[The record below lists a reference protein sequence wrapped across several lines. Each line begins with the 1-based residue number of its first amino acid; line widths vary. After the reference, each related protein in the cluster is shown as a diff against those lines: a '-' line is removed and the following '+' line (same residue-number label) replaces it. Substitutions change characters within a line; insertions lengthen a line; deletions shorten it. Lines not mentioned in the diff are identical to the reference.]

1 MNTNIDLYDEGMNYL
16 MNTYA
21 RLPVVFQKAKMQYLW
36 DASGA
41 KYTDFIA
48 GYGCL
53 NVGHSNPIV
62 IGRLKKQISE
72 IIQPSN
78 VYFNKPQIELA
89 KKLCS
94 ITSFG
99 QKVFFANSGTE
110 AIEGAIKLAR
120 KHSTERY
127 NPNRYEI
134 ISFHGSFHG
143 RTLGALS
150 ATAQPQKQ
158 RLYEPLLDGFR
169 YAKFNEISS
178 VKNNINEKT
187 CAVLIEPIQGEGGI
201 NVSDAKF
208 LKELKEI
215 CFNNNILLIL
225 DEIQTG
231 FARTGKTFAY
241 EHYDI
246 YPDILVVAKSLG
258 GGMPIGALISDNIIS
273 ESFSPGSHGSTFGGN
288 AACCS
293 AAIAVIDY
301 IIENNLNE
309 RSQELGNYFQS
320 RLRDLAL
327 KYDIVKEIR
336 GMGLM
341 LAMEFK
347 KPIAGNIVKDAL
359 NNYFV
364 LNKVSDYTLRFLPP
378 VVINKRNINVLI
390 GWLNKKIKEM
400 SR

>member
-1 MNTNIDLYDEGMNYL
+1 MNGNVDLYNEGMNYL
-16 MNTYA
+16 MHTYA
-21 RLPVVFQKAKMQYLW
+21 RLPVVFKKAKMQYLW
-36 DASGA
+36 DENGA
-41 KYTDFIA
+41 KYIDFIA

-53 NVGHSNPIV
+53 NVGHSNPLV
-62 IGRLKKQISE
+62 ISQLKKQISE

-89 KKLCS
+89 KKICS
-94 ITSFG
+94 ISSFG

-127 NPNRYEI
+127 NPNRFEI
-134 ISFHGSFHG
+134 ISFFGSFHG

-150 ATAQPQKQ
+150 ATAQPTKQ
-158 RLYEPLLDGFR
+158 RLFEPLLDGFK
-169 YAKFNEISS
+169 YAEFNDISS
-178 VKNNINEKT
+178 VKKNINEKT

-201 NVSDAKF
+201 NVCDYKF
-208 LKELKEI
+208 LKDLKEL
-215 CFNNNILLIL
+215 CVDNNILLIL

-231 FARTGKTFAY
+231 FSRTGKFFAY
-241 EHYDI
+241 ENYDI

-258 GGMPIGALISDNIIS
+258 GGMPIGAIISNNIIS

-288 AACCS
+288 AASCS

-301 IIENNLNE
+301 IIENKLNE
-309 RSQELGNYFQS
+309 RSQRLGEYFQS
-320 RLRDLAL
+320 RLKDLAK
-327 KYDIVKEIR
+327 KYDIIKEIR

-347 KPIAGNIVKDAL
+347 KPIASDIVKDAL
-359 NNYFV
+359 HSYLV

-378 VVINKRNINVLI
+378 VIINKRNINILLN
-390 GWLNKKIKEM
+390 WLNIKIKEM
-400 SR
+400 S